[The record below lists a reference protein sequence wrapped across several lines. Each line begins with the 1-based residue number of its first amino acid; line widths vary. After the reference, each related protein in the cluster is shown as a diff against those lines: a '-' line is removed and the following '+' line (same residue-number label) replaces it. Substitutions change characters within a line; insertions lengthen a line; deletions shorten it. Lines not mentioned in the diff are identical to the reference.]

1 MMEAQGRANLYGFF
15 SRLFIRELDD
25 EAVALLAGPLGQD
38 LLPEATAAGDV
49 ALAADPA
56 RRHAEL
62 DPDYTHITVVNVV
75 PYASFYLRDDAMVE
89 GGTANPAA
97 EFLKEYGF
105 EVDLVAARSLSQDHI
120 GIVLESMAVLAN
132 AEAEA
137 AARPDPA
144 YAARIRQVQR
154 TFLQDH
160 LLSWAPVYLY
170 AVERCA
176 HSTLYRE
183 AASVLMDF
191 LGSDAQDLEAE
202 A

>member
-1 MMEAQGRANLYGFF
+1 MEAQGRANLYGFF

-56 RRHAEL
+56 RRHAVL

-105 EVDLVAARSLSQDHI
+105 EVDLVAARSLAPDHI
-120 GIVLESMAVLAN
+120 GILLESMAVLAN

-137 AARPDPA
+137 EARPDPA

-176 HSTLYRE
+176 HSALYRE